1 MRSGSNKVGIELAVI
16 NDMSEEQRAS
26 QQMISMLSE
35 QPDNEIVAED
45 EDNADQQ
52 LTGRALQDYGR
63 LETEAPLMT
72 ERIIDEQEIVD
83 CRIDFD
89 ASPNMASPQSSSKKQ
104 SSGEILKQSPN
115 KGSNYL
121 TKQKDSV
128 KIVRAPS
135 MRDIFSQRYAA
146 DNQFNGSQTA
156 SGLLSTFKYTE
167 PSKAKCNLIFGLM
180 VATINGALG
189 ATHAYILAEL
199 IESFN
204 RYQNDRDVSEHLKDT
219 LFKLALPFS
228 VAMLVFGYI
237 QSIMMSK
244 ASNQLQTAMRA
255 ALVKSLLT

>member
-1 MRSGSNKVGIELAVI
+1 
-16 NDMSEEQRAS
+16 
-26 QQMISMLSE
+26 
-35 QPDNEIVAED
+35 
-45 EDNADQQ
+45 
-52 LTGRALQDYGR
+52 
-63 LETEAPLMT
+63 
-72 ERIIDEQEIVD
+72 
-83 CRIDFD
+83 
-89 ASPNMASPQSSSKKQ
+89 
-104 SSGEILKQSPN
+104 
-115 KGSNYL
+115 
-121 TKQKDSV
+121 
-128 KIVRAPS
+128 
-135 MRDIFSQRYAA
+135 
-146 DNQFNGSQTA
+146 
-156 SGLLSTFKYTE
+156 
-167 PSKAKCNLIFGLM
+167 M